1 MVRLDQEVP
10 DQISPFQLP
19 NYKEVQYLK
28 TNYYHVA
35 AQDVLNNLGVTEDGL
50 QGSEAQKRLQKYGSN
65 ELASEKRTSILQ
77 KFINQFKDLMIIILL
92 IATVISALIG
102 ELSDAVIILL
112 VVVLN
117 AAFGVFQESKAENAI
132 AALQKMA
139 TPYTRVKR
147 DGQIQQIPSNEITVG
162 DIVLLEAGDVVPA
175 DARIIKAHNLK
186 IEESALTGES
196 VPSDKQSTILTEEKP
211 GIGDQHNMAFLNTN
225 VTYGTAQAVVTAVG
239 MDTQVGKIADMI
251 SGVEQTTTPLQKNIT
266 HLSKIL
272 SILIL
277 VIAAIIF
284 LFGTVTGRE
293 TPFDM
298 LLTAISLAVA
308 AIPEGLPAIV
318 TITLALGTQSMSKR
332 NALVRKLPAVE
343 TLGTTEIIAS
353 DKTGT
358 LTQNKMTVEQIFTDQ
373 KLKTI
378 KDYSLPLSSR
388 MASIMILANDA
399 QKSKDGLLGDP
410 TETALIQY
418 FLNKHDDIEKVERE
432 YERID
437 SIPFDSERKMM
448 SAIVK
453 SEQGTVYCLT
463 KGAVDVLLKRA
474 TKILDNGKVRALTA
488 TDREKIIDTNSHLA
502 HQALRILA
510 YAYKPVTKIA
520 STATSDV
527 YEKDLIFV
535 GLTGMIDPERPEVKG
550 AVKEAKQAG
559 IRPLMITGDHKDT
572 ASAIA
577 ERLGIIQEGDTKG
590 VITGADLDNMS
601 DGQLRKQIGE
611 YSVYARV
618 SPEHKV
624 RIVNAW
630 QSHGKIVAM
639 TGDGVNDAPAL
650 KKADIGVGMGITG
663 TEVSKG
669 AADIVLADDNFAT
682 IITAVEEGR
691 KVFANIQKAVQYL
704 LSANLGEVLTLS
716 LMTFANWGIFFPVQI
731 LWINLVTDTFPAIAL
746 GVEKGEPDAMEHKP
760 RGENSTFLSNG
771 VGSSIIYQGIVES
784 VLTLG
789 VYLLS
794 ILFPVHGTS
803 AMIHADALTMSFI
816 TLGMLQLAHAFNCK
830 SVHRSIFAKHTF
842 NNVPF
847 NWAILG
853 SAFLLGATIF
863 IPGFNSVFHVTE
875 LNVAQWSMILLAV
888 IMMILVVEIVKYIQR
903 KTVYKNL

>member
-453 SEQGTVYCLT
+453 SEQGNVYCLT